1 MMKSMMTL
9 FVVSFIFFFVL
20 MEEVLAQEEQ
30 AVDSLFYQGITYY
43 REGRYRETLRMME
56 LIDQVYTD
64 HPRKTGSLLMQGK
77 SFYKLKEYQKSLEA
91 FDRLISNYP
100 QSDYADDALYGVATV
115 YYRMHIPK
123 EALKYL
129 MRVIEEG
136 KDSRLLRKAAKLTS
150 DIMDN
155 LIGEEDLE
163 ALVEE
168 MPNERGKAAVA
179 LRLGRR
185 KIDESRF
192 QSAKTM
198 LARFLE
204 QYPNST
210 YAPQVEELLRQAEEM
225 GKGFFKLGVILPLT
239 GTFSEQGNAI
249 LQGFQYAIDRHNAQ
263 DSSKVQLVVHDSEGH
278 IVRAIQVAQQ
288 LCRDG
293 EVLAIV
299 GELESDLTAAIA
311 AVVEDAGV
319 ALLAP
324 TATMDGISSIGPNI
338 FQVNSSLTI
347 RGQALAEYAVS
358 GLGLKTFA
366 ILAPVD
372 EYGKSMRDAFVRT
385 AERLGAEIVAE
396 KWYYEDDMDLG
407 PQFQE
412 FRETG
417 LRRMIKDSLVVLVHG
432 DEWTDEYDEQP
443 GDVLYVKQTFADLM
457 DSTGLAVTCYDGIF
471 LPVYGEDLD
480 YVAPQLANYNI
491 DTRIFGGTFWHN
503 PEKLEENERYTDGA
517 IFVSDFYVDPSG
529 YQYHTF
535 RDAYRIAN
543 GKTPEKMETYGY
555 DTANLL
561 LDAVGDESLSRHQIV
576 ARLSEKRSY
585 DGIRGSIVFNQVRVN
600 KSVSILQYRGGRIL
614 RIR

>member
-1 MMKSMMTL
+1 
-9 FVVSFIFFFVL
+9 
-20 MEEVLAQEEQ
+20 MEAVLAQEDQ

-64 HPRKTGSLLMQGK
+64 HARKTGSLLMQGK
-77 SFYKLKEYQKSLEA
+77 SLYKLKEYQKSLEA
-91 FDRLISNYP
+91 FDKLISDYP
-100 QSDYADDALYGVATV
+100 QSDYTDDALYGVATV
-115 YYRMHIPK
+115 YYRMDIPK
-123 EALKYL
+123 EALKHL

-136 KDSRLLRKAAKLTS
+136 RDSRLLRKAAKLTS

-168 MPNERGKAAVA
+168 MPNERGKAAVV

-185 KIDESRF
+185 KIDESKF
-192 QSAKTM
+192 QSAKRI
-198 LARFLE
+198 LDNFLE

-210 YAPQVEELLRQAEEM
+210 YAPQVQELLTQAEEL
-225 GKGFFKLGVILPLT
+225 GKGFYKLGVILPLT
-239 GTFSEQGNAI
+239 GTFSEQGNAF
-249 LQGFQYAIDRHNAQ
+249 LQGFQYAVDRHNEQ
-263 DSSKVQLVVHDSEGH
+263 DSSKVQLVVHDSEGS
-278 IVRAIQVAQQ
+278 IVQTVKAAQQ

-293 EVLAIV
+293 EILAIV

-311 AVVEDAGV
+311 AVAEETGV

-324 TATMDGISSIGPNI
+324 TATLDGISSIGSSV
-338 FQVNSSLTI
+338 FQVNSSLSI

-358 GLGLKTFA
+358 GLGLSTFA

-396 KWYYEDDMDLG
+396 KWYYEEDVDLG

-417 LRRMIKDSLVVLVHG
+417 LRRMIQDSLVVFVPE
-432 DEWTDEYDEQP
+432 DEWSDVFDERS
-443 GDVLYVKQTFADLM
+443 GDVLYVNQTFADLM

-471 LPVYGEDLD
+471 LPVYGKDLD
-480 YVAPQLANYNI
+480 YVAPQLANYNL
-491 DTRIFGGTFWHN
+491 DTRIFGGAFWHN
-503 PEKLEENERYTDGA
+503 PEKLEENGRYVDGA
-517 IFVSDFYVDPSG
+517 VFVSDFYVDPSG

-561 LDAVGDESLSRHQIV
+561 LNAIGYESLSRDHIV
-576 ARLSEKRSY
+576 GRLSESRSFG
-585 DGIRGSIVFNQVRVN
+585 GIRGAIVFNQERVN
-600 KSVSILQYRGGRIL
+600 TSVSILQYRGGRIL

>member
-1 MMKSMMTL
+1 MIKSMMTL
-9 FVVSFIFFFVL
+9 FVVSFAFLFVP

-77 SFYKLKEYQKSLEA
+77 SLYKLKEYQKSLEA
-91 FDRLISNYP
+91 FDKLISDYP
-100 QSDYADDALYGVATV
+100 QSEYTDDALYGVATV

-136 KDSRLLRKAAKLTS
+136 KDSRLIRKAAKLTS

-163 ALVEE
+163 ALVDE
-168 MPNERGKAAVA
+168 MPNERGKAAVI

-185 KIDESRF
+185 KIDESKF
-192 QSAKTM
+192 HSALRILTH
-198 LARFLE
+198 FLE

-210 YAPQVEELLRQAEEM
+210 YTPQVEELLRQAEEM

-239 GTFSEQGNAI
+239 GIFSEQGNAF

-263 DSSKVQLVVHDSEGH
+263 DTSKVQLVVHDSEGN
-278 IVRAIQVAQQ
+278 IVRAIQAAQQ

-293 EVLAIV
+293 EILAIV

-311 AVVEDAGV
+311 AVAEEAGV

-324 TATMDGISSIGPNI
+324 MATMDGISSIGPNV
-338 FQVNSSLTI
+338 FQANSCLSI
-347 RGQALAEYAVS
+347 QGQTLAEYAIS
-358 GLGLKTFA
+358 GLGLSKFA

-396 KWYYEDDMDLG
+396 KWYYEEDVDLG
-407 PQFQE
+407 PQFRE
-412 FRETG
+412 FREMG
-417 LRRMIKDSLVVLVHG
+417 LRRMIQDSLVILVPEEKWPG
-432 DEWTDEYDEQP
+432 VYDERS

-471 LPVYGEDLD
+471 LPIYGEDLD

-491 DTRIFGGTFWHN
+491 HTRIFGGTFWHN
-503 PEKLEENERYTDGA
+503 PEKLEENDRYVDGA
-517 IFVSDFYVDPSG
+517 VFVSDFYVDPSA

-561 LDAVGDESLSRHQIV
+561 LDAIGDESLSRHQIV

-585 DGIRGSIVFNQVRVN
+585 DGIRGAIVFNQERVN
-600 KSVSILQYRGGRIL
+600 TSVSILQYRGGRIL